1 MKKIIT
7 ISCLCVLLCALILPV
22 YAVKD
27 QIAISTTPATGDYIA
42 FETYIFEGSTY
53 METVAWDEDAVYTA
67 TITWEDAE
75 AGAAEETQKKGKDPF
90 HTLTQGKDQAV
101 KPPVPTEAAG
111 VNTTGSGNSV
121 STPVYAVASSSS
133 SDFTNY
139 LPAII
144 LVGVGAAIVIL
155 AVVLIIRQNRKSK

>member
-42 FETYIFEGSTY
+42 FETYIFEVSTY

-75 AGAAEETQKKGKDPF
+75 AGATEETQKKGKE
-90 HTLTQGKDQAV
+90 QAV

-111 VNTTGSGNSV
+111 VNTSGSGNSV

-133 SDFTNY
+133 SDFINY

-144 LVGVGAAIVIL
+144 LVGVGSAIVIL